1 MQLNTGS
8 GKAMSLYVLRVAG
21 SFISERERSARV
33 PNRGC
38 VLRHDMFSSAAGP
51 WRKMVQMAQVE
62 AYQQAN
68 RDHDFVWQIV
78 FEFVLKICLSL
89 SR

>member
-1 MQLNTGS
+1 MFFELRGPSSQKGS
-8 GKAMSLYVLRVAG
+8 GLQECPIEAV
-21 SFISERERSARV
+21 
-33 PNRGC
+33 
-38 VLRHDMFSSAAGP
+38 FSSAAGP
-51 WRKMVQMAQVE
+51 WRKMVQMAHVE

-78 FEFVLKICLSL
+78 FEFVLKICLPF